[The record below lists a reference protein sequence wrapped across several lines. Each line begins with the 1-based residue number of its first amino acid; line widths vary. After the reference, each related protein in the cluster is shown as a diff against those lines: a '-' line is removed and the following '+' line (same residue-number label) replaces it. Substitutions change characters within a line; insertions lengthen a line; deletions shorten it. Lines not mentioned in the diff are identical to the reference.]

1 MKKKIAY
8 WGIIVIFIILFILQ
22 NRDFIVKKSTIS
34 FNPISVTLFA
44 DTWKDLKVFK
54 DYTIELRNLWIL
66 LIAFASGWLLTW
78 FYYSLIRLKISRTVK
93 ELNRMSNSQAEK
105 ILRLEKE
112 LEELQES
119 SPYAQKEVIE
129 ISDNEEK
136 KE

>member
-105 ILRLEKE
+105 ILGLEKE